1 MAVRI
6 NDGSGNPIT
15 STAGA
20 LDVNVKSGTT
30 LPVSATSLPLPAGAA
45 QDGTDGTGI
54 AQPTGGVGIRG
65 WLSGIYKALTG
76 TLTTAI
82 TGTVAVTGAFFQ
94 ATQPISA
101 ANLPLPA
108 GAAQDGTD
116 GTGIAQPTGGIGIR
130 GWLSGIYKAVTGTI
144 TTAISGTV
152 AVTGTFF
159 QATQPVS
166 ATALPLP
173 TGAATSANQAT
184 PVAKGTQGATA
195 EPTQDLK
202 DSGRTSIII
211 NIPEVASVAA
221 EALLSLNQMKGGVQ
235 TAGITSYTVSAGKT
249 LRLQALRF
257 KARFTAPSTTV
268 TFAQALINIRNAAVI
283 AATNV
288 MFGVRLDC
296 AANLWGA
303 DVVIPFPDGW
313 EFAAG
318 TVIALS
324 QLASATTLTLGGEL
338 IGYEY

>member
-6 NDGSGNPIT
+6 NDGNGNPIT
-15 STAGA
+15 STANA
-20 LDVNVKSGTT
+20 LDVNVKSGIT
-30 LPVSATSLPLPAGAA
+30 LPVSATALPLPTGAA
-45 QDGTDGTGI
+45 QDGADGTGI
-54 AQPTGGVGIRG
+54 TQPAGGVGIRG

-76 TLTTAI
+76 TLTAAI
-82 TGTVAVTGAFFQ
+82 TGTVAVTGTFFQ
-94 ATQPISA
+94 GTQPVS
-101 ANLPLPA
+101 
-108 GAAQDGTD
+108 
-116 GTGIAQPTGGIGIR
+116 
-130 GWLSGIYKAVTGTI
+130 
-144 TTAISGTV
+144 
-152 AVTGTFF
+152 GTFF

-166 ATALPLP
+166 AAALPLP
-173 TGAATSANQAT
+173 AGAATSANQTT
-184 PVAKGTQGATA
+184 PVVKGTQGTTA

-221 EALLSLNQMKGGVQ
+221 EALLTLNQMKGGVQ
-235 TAGITSYTVSAGKT
+235 TAGVTSYTVSVGKT